1 MEPYLIVY
9 NAAFHVL
16 CLLALP
22 FFSLRIL
29 TGKYRKSFA
38 QKLGLFSQ
46 DIPASLRGCPR
57 IWAHAVSVGEVVAIS
72 PIITELKKAYP
83 TSSIVISTTTETGQ
97 EMAKQEI
104 QEADA
109 CIYFPLDSLPIVKKV
124 TSLIKPDLFITCE
137 SELWPCF
144 LHTIKKRGA
153 KIMLVNGRL
162 SPGSAV
168 HYRRLRPLFRR
179 VLEDFDYLGM
189 ASDEDRRRIESI
201 GGSLSKKIHVTGNSK
216 YDKLIDQTKP
226 SYEGEMRKLLKIRK
240 DELVFIAASTHRGEE
255 KIVLRAYKRLRE
267 SFPQLFLIIAPR
279 HKERG
284 NEVKKL
290 VEKEN
295 LGPCILRSQ
304 LKQTVVRTE
313 LMKVII
319 LDSIGELFKVYSLG
333 AVIFCG
339 GSLVPRGGQ
348 NILEAGA
355 WGKVVF
361 YGPSME
367 DFVDARQ
374 TIEQAGAGWTL
385 RGEDDL
391 VEKGLYFL
399 ENPEERER
407 LGALAKKAIL
417 NKAGS
422 ARVYASLASELL
434 K

>member
-1 MEPYLIVY
+1 MEPYLIAY
-9 NAAFHVL
+9 NAVFHIL

-22 FFSLRIL
+22 FFSLKIL

-38 QKLGLFSQ
+38 QKLGLLPQ
-46 DIPASLRGCPR
+46 GIPASLRGCPR

-72 PIITELKKAYP
+72 PIVTELKKAYP

-104 QEADA
+104 READA

-144 LHTIKKRGA
+144 VHTIKKRGA

-162 SPGSAV
+162 SPGSAMR
-168 HYRRLRPLFRR
+168 YRRLRPLFQR

-189 ASDEDRRRIESI
+189 ASDEDRRRLESI
-201 GGSLSKKIHVTGNSK
+201 GGSLSKKICVTGNSK

-279 HKERG
+279 HRERG

-290 VEKEN
+290 AEKEN
-295 LGPCILRSQ
+295 LCPCILRSQ
-304 LKQTVVRTE
+304 LRQGGRTDE
-313 LMKVII
+313 KIII

-333 AVIFCG
+333 TVIFCG

-361 YGPSME
+361 YGSSME

-374 TIEQAGAGWTL
+374 TIEQAGAGFTL

-391 VEKGLYFL
+391 VKKGLYFL
-399 ENPEERER
+399 ENPKERER
-407 LGALAKKAIL
+407 LGGLAKKAIL

-422 ARVYASLASELL
+422 ARVCANLASELL